1 MATPRKN
8 TATGQ
13 DVSGDVVGPDGEKV
27 SGDQA
32 PAPVESAPS
41 VAPIDAPEP
50 VTTEEVRAA
59 KLEALLSGEDEEAK
73 VPAEELGYDPN
84 ADVVDFGGRTV
95 CVVLFTAW
103 NAIVDGV
110 FKTSPKGSLV
120 RVMADEADRGERLGG
135 LKRVDL

>member
-1 MATPRKN
+1 MATARKN

-13 DVSGDVVGPDGEKV
+13 DVTPDVTGPDGETV
-27 SGDQA
+27 SGEQA

-41 VAPIDAPEP
+41 VAPIESPEP

-59 KLEALLSGEDEEAK
+59 KLSALLDGEAEEDK
-73 VPAEELGYDPN
+73 VEAAELGYDENTPV
-84 ADVVDFGGRTV
+84 ADFGGRTV